1 MARRPF
7 PGVERDRVES
17 FEAYKVRRR
26 EANYKLKEYLKGRI
40 VWYSD
45 VQGTYRRGTQ

>member
-1 MARRPF
+1 MAHRPF
-7 PGVERDRVES
+7 PGVGRDRAES
-17 FEAYKVRRR
+17 YTAYKERRR